1 MIYFIFPFDWGLFW
15 GNQALTVGPVLW
27 LSCLHSSAGDMLTLR
42 RAETKSCAALKVWTV
57 FGSELACCGEGQV
70 NQGKEK
76 GKEQVGQRTGRIREI
91 REEQNIIYSG
101 VKGKI
106 PPNLT

>member
-42 RAETKSCAALKVWTV
+42 RAETKSRAALKVWTV
-57 FGSELACCGEGQV
+57 FGSELWGRTRQPGQTNGV
-70 NQGKEK
+70 KTGWTKDRKSEEIKVEYTVVLKEK
-76 GKEQVGQRTGRIREI
+76 NQ
-91 REEQNIIYSG
+91 
-101 VKGKI
+101 
-106 PPNLT
+106 P